1 MSHASRRRA
10 GVSAAAGEPVVIAH
24 PPRVRRLALVG
35 FGAVARALVA
45 LLEQTAE
52 ELARERGVAFAA
64 TIVATRRRGVVVLP
78 DGTRPADLAAEFLV
92 AHARPID
99 ELPAV
104 LADLRTPYDVLVE
117 LSTVAPSDGEP
128 AATYLRAAL
137 ASGRGAVSANK
148 GPIAWRGREL
158 ADLAAA
164 NGTALRYEATTMD
177 CLPVHAIRECIVP
190 VGRVTAFAGIVNSA
204 TNLILTAMAAGRSAA
219 QALAEAQQLG
229 IAEADPR
236 NDTEGHDAVLKA
248 TILANLLLE
257 PADPLTPDR
266 VDRRGLEAVP
276 DDWPSRAAAAGGR
289 VRLVARGW
297 REGPDG
303 RVAAARVGPEELPLG
318 HPLALVDGTSMAL
331 DVETEHAGTLH
342 LALVESHVEQ
352 TAYAVLTDLLAIAE
366 AR

>member
-1 MSHASRRRA
+1 MA
-10 GVSAAAGEPVVIAH
+10 G
-24 PPRVRRLALVG
+24 PPRVLRLALVG
-35 FGAVARALVA
+35 FGAVARALVV

-52 ELARERGVAFAA
+52 ELARERGVAFVPVL
-64 TIVATRRRGVVVLP
+64 VATRRRGAALLP
-78 DGTRPADLAAEFLV
+78 DGTRPADVMAEFL
-92 AHARPID
+92 AAPARPIE
-99 ELPAV
+99 ELPAI
-104 LADLRTPYDVLVE
+104 LADPRTPYDVLVE
-117 LSTVAPSDGEP
+117 LSIVAPADGEP

-137 ASGRGAVSANK
+137 RSGRHAVSANK
-148 GPIAWRGREL
+148 GPIAWHGREL

-164 NGTALRYEATTMD
+164 NGTALRYEATAMD
-177 CLPVHAIRECIVP
+177 CLPVHAIRERIVP
-190 VGRVTAFAGIVNSA
+190 VGRVTAFAGIVNST
-204 TNLILTAMAAGRSAA
+204 TNLVLTAMAAGRSAA

-276 DDWPSRAAAAGGR
+276 DDWPPRAAAAGCR

-297 REGPDG
+297 RESADG
-303 RVAAARVGPEELPLG
+303 RVAAVRVGPEELPLG

-331 DVETEHAGTLH
+331 DLETEHAGTLH
-342 LALVESHVEQ
+342 FALVEPHVEQ
-352 TAYAVLTDLLAIAE
+352 TAYAVLADLLAIAG
-366 AR
+366 AP